1 MDQPDTEEHAI
12 DLGKIIIS
20 KIIDTNGEILIDIEI
35 DEELRAYETIGM
47 LTMALDKARQDAEYE
62 FAEYEDEE
70 EEP

>member
-1 MDQPDTEEHAI
+1 MNETPQEEHAI

-20 KIIDTNGEILIDIEI
+20 KIIDTNGNILIDIET

-47 LTMALDKARQDAEYE
+47 LTMALDQARKDAEYE